1 MPRIWLLGPVKGM
14 TGSKALLEGLGKKR
28 SSEGIVHSG
37 YPSYLEGYRLIG
49 LRMQWES
56 HSLGWE

>member
-28 SSEGIVHSG
+28 SSEGICT
-37 YPSYLEGYRLIG
+37 
-49 LRMQWES
+49 QWVPKLS
-56 HSLGWE
+56 RGI